1 MRGLSEVV
9 LRPAPAEQATD
20 ATLDIR
26 REIGVRDA
34 LICAADLMPGASAIS
49 EKGIF
54 DFCLGA
60 EVNSSSDS
68 VRKLEID
75 RPRLTP
81 QFMGRLIS
89 VSPRQ
94 RNGI

>member
-49 EKGIF
+49 EKGYSTSA
-54 DFCLGA
+54 L
-60 EVNSSSDS
+60 VL
-68 VRKLEID
+68 KLIL
-75 RPRLTP
+75 RPTACANWRSI
-81 QFMGRLIS
+81 GH
-89 VSPRQ
+89 V
-94 RNGI
+94 